1 MLISPLKCWLFPK
14 KYCFSWYNF
23 NSRICHSSEIKSLGY
38 KNLAIGEKHVN
49 GGGDIRLV
57 CKLKIVKDDSSNH
70 SLSSDLKALINDE
83 KSADVV
89 VEAGGKE
96 FKVHRWTFKATTVF
110 LFRLFEKNR
119 GPKIANR
126 KEKVKVSAQIYKF
139 VAQNYAIIWTLWRIW
154 AKNGEIHIQITQFS

>member
-1 MLISPLKCWLFPK
+1 MDIWKNNAEFSSQFLTFPQ

-110 LFRLFEKNR
+110 LIRLVEKKTR
-119 GPKIANR
+119 GPKNL
-126 KEKVKVSAQIYKF
+126 KS
-139 VAQNYAIIWTLWRIW
+139 
-154 AKNGEIHIQITQFS
+154 